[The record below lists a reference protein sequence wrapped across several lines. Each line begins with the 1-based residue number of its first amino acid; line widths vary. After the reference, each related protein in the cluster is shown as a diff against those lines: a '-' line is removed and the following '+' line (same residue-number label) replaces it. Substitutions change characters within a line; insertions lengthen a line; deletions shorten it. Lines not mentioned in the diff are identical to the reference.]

1 MATAT
6 MRKSSSCQAEHQV
19 ASLENGLSIPSSM
32 VVAAQQQQQQPNS
45 RVSASHS
52 YDSGYNEA
60 IARDEDSP
68 TTEASAVADV
78 FSPATAV
85 SLGNCNKL
93 RQRPI
98 RMPSVIVSD
107 CSDIAN
113 PDSFSELVICNGV
126 DLDSEIIN
134 HHQDHNP
141 SSPFSPASSS
151 HSQSTSPSQEMDP
164 ADHQVNAQTFFFILI
179 KFPLRKCQILKWFT
193 MKLSENEGGFI
204 YFYLFIGYPTPT

>member
-1 MATAT
+1 MKTAIRVQIELVMATAT
-6 MRKSSSCQAEHQV
+6 MRKSSSCQTEHQV
-19 ASLENGLSIPSSM
+19 ASLENGLTMPPSSM
-32 VVAAQQQQQQPNS
+32 VTAQQQQQQPNS

-85 SLGNCNKL
+85 SLGGNCNKL

-113 PDSFSELVICNGV
+113 PDSFSELVICNGAE
-126 DLDSEIIN
+126 LDFETIN

-141 SSPFSPASSS
+141 PSPFSPASSS

-164 ADHQVNAQTFFFILI
+164 ADQQVNA
-179 KFPLRKCQILKWFT
+179 
-193 MKLSENEGGFI
+193 
-204 YFYLFIGYPTPT
+204 

>member
-19 ASLENGLSIPSSM
+19 ASLENGLSMPSSM
-32 VVAAQQQQQQPNS
+32 VAAQQQQQQPNS

-126 DLDSEIIN
+126 ELDSETIN
-134 HHQDHNP
+134 HHQDP
-141 SSPFSPASSS
+141 PSPFSPASSS

-164 ADHQVNAQTFFFILI
+164 ADHQVYAETFHS
-179 KFPLRKCQILKWFT
+179 K
-193 MKLSENEGGFI
+193 
-204 YFYLFIGYPTPT
+204 